1 MTANLSTLSEQ
12 ILNIEK
18 MFSEMVAVINS
29 TKDQIST
36 LQKEQIAQQYIQKK
50 ESEMAEFHNYLVDV
64 VTEATGDSAFA
75 NLAVSMLN
83 RIRTTPQMSYQ
94 SLVCIY
100 REIDEDDIVKRQAM
114 LTLSKVYRYK
124 FSRIK
129 DSKIKSE
136 IKYATKC
143 PHCGEM
149 AQKLVNRLRQD
160 GIHIG

>member
-1 MTANLSTLSEQ
+1 MTANLNTLSEQ

-36 LQKEQIAQQYIQKK
+36 LQKEQIAQQYVQKK
-50 ESEMAEFHNYLVDV
+50 ETEMEEFHNYLVDV

-83 RIRTTPQMSYQ
+83 RIRTTPQMTYQ
-94 SLVCIY
+94 SLVSIY
-100 REIDEDDIVKRQAM
+100 RDIDEDDIIKRQTM

-136 IKYATKC
+136 IKYSVKC

-149 AQKLVNRLRQD
+149 AKKLVDRLRED

>member
-1 MTANLSTLSEQ
+1 MTTNLNTLSEQ

-29 TKDQIST
+29 TKEQIST
-36 LQKEQIAQQYIQKK
+36 IQKEQIAQQYIQKK
-50 ESEMAEFHNYLVDV
+50 ESEMEEFHNYLVDV
-64 VTEATGDSAFA
+64 VTEATGDIAFSK
-75 NLAVSMLN
+75 LAVGMLN
-83 RIRTTPQMSYQ
+83 RIRTTPQMTYQ

-100 REIDEDDIVKRQAM
+100 RDIDENDIVKRQAM

-124 FSRIK
+124 FSHVK

-149 AQKLVNRLRQD
+149 AQKLVNRLRAD

>member
-1 MTANLSTLSEQ
+1 MTTNLNTLSEQ

-29 TKDQIST
+29 TKEQIST
-36 LQKEQIAQQYIQKK
+36 IQKEQIAQQYIQKK
-50 ESEMAEFHNYLVDV
+50 ESEMEEFHNYLVDV
-64 VTEATGDSAFA
+64 VTEATGDSSFSK
-75 NLAVSMLN
+75 LAVGMLN
-83 RIRTTPQMSYQ
+83 RIRTTPQMTYQ
-94 SLVCIY
+94 SLVSIY
-100 REIDEDDIVKRQAM
+100 RDIDEDDIVKRQTM

-149 AQKLVNRLRQD
+149 AQKLVNRLRED

>member
-1 MTANLSTLSEQ
+1 ME
-12 ILNIEK
+12 
-18 MFSEMVAVINS
+18 
-29 TKDQIST
+29 
-36 LQKEQIAQQYIQKK
+36 
-50 ESEMAEFHNYLVDV
+50 EFHNYLVDV

-75 NLAVSMLN
+75 KLAVGTLN
-83 RIRTTPQMSYQ
+83 RIRITPQMTYQ
-94 SLVCIY
+94 SLVAIY
-100 REIDEDDIVKRQAM
+100 RDIDEDDIIKRQTM

-136 IKYATKC
+136 IKYSVKC

-149 AQKLVNRLRQD
+149 AKKLVDRLRED